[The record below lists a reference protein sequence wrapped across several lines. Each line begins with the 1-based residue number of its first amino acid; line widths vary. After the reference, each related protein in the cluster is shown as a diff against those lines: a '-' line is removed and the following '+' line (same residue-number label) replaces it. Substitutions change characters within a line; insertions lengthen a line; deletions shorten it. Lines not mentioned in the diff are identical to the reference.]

1 MLYVILNKRPLHDL
15 GCSVNK
21 SASGSTHE
29 AQCTVIDK
37 KANNKAKPSA
47 CHFQAWHEQR
57 LAKLVVGKQKVW

>member
-1 MLYVILNKRPLHDL
+1 MIWVAVSTNLPLDQLTKH
-15 GCSVNK
+15 S
-21 SASGSTHE
+21 
-29 AQCTVIDK
+29 VIDK